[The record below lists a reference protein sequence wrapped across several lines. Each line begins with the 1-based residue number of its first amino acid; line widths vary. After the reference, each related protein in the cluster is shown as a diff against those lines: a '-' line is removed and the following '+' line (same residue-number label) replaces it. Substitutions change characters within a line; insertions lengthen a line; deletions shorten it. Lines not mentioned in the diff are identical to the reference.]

1 MLRSLFLFVGALILP
16 AVGVAAEAAT
26 TPSMRIQR
34 QLDGLLK
41 QRLRPEPLPLD
52 LPSPFVFPGT
62 ATREGGF
69 TSAAMQTPLKVET
82 ASAGGTAALANREAV
97 ADNNADV
104 LAVCAGR
111 LHFGGAIRIK
121 DQLQV
126 VINQLARK
134 EGDFIAVPWN
144 GSPVYIRIVRL
155 LPGQITLRL
164 SDAEMTLNYSSAGSA
179 EVSR

>member
-1 MLRSLFLFVGALILP
+1 MLRSLLLFAGALIVP
-16 AVGVAAEAAT
+16 AVVAVETTAT
-26 TPSMRIQR
+26 GPSMRIQK

-69 TSAAMQTPLKVET
+69 TSAATQAPLKIET
-82 ASAGGTAALANREAV
+82 ASAGGPATLANREAV
-97 ADNNADV
+97 QDNNADV

-164 SDAEMTLNYSSAGSA
+164 SEAEITLNYSAAGTA